1 MTPTEDK
8 VGADGRVYRSATT
21 KLTIIQHAEIHGS
34 KEAAEH
40 HKINRNQVEKW
51 LSQRK
56 EIELAARIEAKQ
68 AGKASERPPALAN
81 GHTNGHAEAKP
92 VSRATFKVE
101 ITEMESLVKELVR
114 EAVARELPEALKAA
128 LPEAVAVEMAKRFAN

>member
-1 MTPTEDK
+1 MVPTEDK
-8 VGADGRVYRSATT
+8 VGSDGRVYRSATT
-21 KLTIIQHAEIHGS
+21 KLTIINHAEAHGS

-40 HKINRNQVEKW
+40 HQINRNQVEKW

-56 EIELAARIEAKQ
+56 EIERAARIELKQ

-81 GHTNGHAEAKP
+81 GHTNGHAAP
-92 VSRATFKVE
+92 GSRATFKVE

-128 LPEAVAVEMAKRFAN
+128 LPGAVAIEMAKRFAN